1 MALKTSQLNS
11 ARAEFDWSYMGEDV
25 HIVYNPQMFTPA
37 MERRINEAINGQTTA
52 RAEALVFM
60 LRSMLIEWD
69 LVKDAVDPETGEAT
83 GEEIPFGTSEDAMM
97 DLPVKFLGDAIEA
110 IAKEIQVK
118 GEEGKASGA
127 TSLQTVQ

>member
-25 HIVYNPQMFTPA
+25 HVVYNPQMFTPA
-37 MERRINEAINGQTTA
+37 MERRINEAINGKTEA

-60 LRSMLIEWD
+60 LRSMLIDWD
-69 LVKDAVDPETGEAT
+69 LVKDEVDPETNEPT
-83 GEEIPFGTSEDAMM
+83 GVEVPFGTSEDAMM
-97 DLPVKFLGDAIEA
+97 ELPVKFLGDAIEA
-110 IAKEIQVK
+110 IAGEIQAK

-127 TSLQTVQ
+127 TSPPTVP